1 MREYSRSRAL
11 SEANK
16 VFKSE
21 ETKTLTDYEMA
32 QQSFRAN
39 RERLKAERLARD
51 IKPKSAPTN
60 ARSHGR
66 IAG

>member
-21 ETKTLTDYEMA
+21 ETKTLTDYEIA

-51 IKPKSAPTN
+51 IKPEVRAD
-60 ARSHGR
+60 
-66 IAG
+66 

>member
-21 ETKTLTDYEMA
+21 ETKTLTDYEIA

-39 RERLKAERLARD
+39 RERLKAERLARN
-51 IKPKSAPTN
+51 IKPEIRAD
-60 ARSHGR
+60 
-66 IAG
+66 

>member
-21 ETKTLTDYEMA
+21 ETKTQTDYEIA

-39 RERLKAERLARD
+39 RERLKAERLARN
-51 IKPKSAPTN
+51 IKPEIRAD
-60 ARSHGR
+60 
-66 IAG
+66 

>member
-1 MREYSRSRAL
+1 MREHSRSRAL

-51 IKPKSAPTN
+51 IKPEIRAD
-60 ARSHGR
+60 
-66 IAG
+66 

>member
-1 MREYSRSRAL
+1 MSDYSRSRAL

-51 IKPKSAPTN
+51 IKPEIRAD
-60 ARSHGR
+60 
-66 IAG
+66 